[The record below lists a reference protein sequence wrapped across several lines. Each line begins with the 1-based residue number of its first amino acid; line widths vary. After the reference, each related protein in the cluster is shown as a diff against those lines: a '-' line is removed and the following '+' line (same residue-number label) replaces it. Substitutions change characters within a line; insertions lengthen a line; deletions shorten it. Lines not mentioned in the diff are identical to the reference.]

1 MQEAL
6 AILQKYWKHDEF
18 RSPQD
23 EIIDSVLEGKDTFG
37 LMPTGGGKSI
47 CFQVPALMKDG
58 ICLVISPLVALMKD
72 QVQRLQ
78 KLGIKAIALT
88 GGIRSDEMIALL
100 DNCEFGNYK
109 FLYLSPE
116 RLQSDW
122 ILERIKNLPV
132 NLIAIDE
139 AHCVSQWGHDFR
151 PAYLKISNLKAHF
164 PKVPFLAL
172 TASATNRVLEDVIL
186 QLGLEKPAIFK
197 KSFAR
202 KNIAYMV
209 FEVEDKLYRMEQILK
224 KNPQPSIIYVRNRK
238 SCSETASQ
246 LQSMGFKATYYHGGL
261 SVKEKEKN
269 MGLWMNEDVQI
280 IVATNAFGMGI
291 DKSNVKTVIH
301 IHLPES
307 MESYYQEA
315 GRAGRDEQT
324 DKEGSLNSDENKSK
338 VKQKAFAVL
347 LNSPSDKAQA
357 QSQFINVLPDK
368 QILTQIYIKLCT
380 YFQIAYGEGINEQFS
395 FNLNHFCQRY
405 GFPTLKT
412 FNAIQFLDRQ
422 GVLSLSQEYSERI
435 TMQFIIE
442 SKEVIRYMSLNPND
456 EPVIL
461 SILRTYPGIYES
473 QTAINLSLIAK
484 KASCE
489 EAVIHSILE
498 KLKELA
504 IIDYHKKNNDATI
517 VFNEVREDERTI
529 NRVSKYLENQNKQKI
544 AQFESVLQYINE
556 KNICKSKLILHYFG
570 EKAEKDC
577 GICSYCISKKTKV
590 SDTSLILDKI
600 IGLLKTQD
608 LNSREIQKLTKNNE
622 DDIIFALQNLL
633 ESNKITVNPNNKYS
647 LK

>member
-1 MQEAL
+1 MQTAL
-6 AILQKYWKHDEF
+6 AILQKHWKHDKF
-18 RSPQD
+18 RSPQE
-23 EIIDSVLEGKDTFG
+23 EIINSVLDGKDTFG

-72 QVQRLQ
+72 QVQRLES
-78 KLGIKAIALT
+78 LGIKAIALT
-88 GGIRSDEMIALL
+88 GGIQSDEMIVLL

-122 ILERIKNLPV
+122 ILERIKNLPI

-151 PAYLKISNLKAHF
+151 PAFLKIANLKTHF

-172 TASATNRVLEDVIL
+172 TASATKTVLDDIIL
-186 QLGLEKPAIFK
+186 QLGLENPAIFT

-209 FEVEDKLYRMEQILK
+209 FEVEDKLYRIEQILK

-238 SCSETASQ
+238 SCSDTASQ
-246 LQSMGFKATYYHGGL
+246 LQSLGFKATFYHGGL
-261 SVKEKEKN
+261 SIKEKEKN
-269 MGLWMNEDVQI
+269 MNLWMNEEVQI
-280 IVATNAFGMGI
+280 MVSTNAFGMGI

-307 MESYYQEA
+307 IESYYQEA
-315 GRAGRDEQT
+315 GRAGRNNE
-324 DKEGSLNSDENKSK
+324 
-338 VKQKAFAVL
+338 KAFAVL
-347 LNSPSDKAQA
+347 LTSKSDKIQA
-357 QSQFINVLPDK
+357 QSQFIDVLPDK
-368 QILTQIYIKLCT
+368 NILRQIYIKLCT
-380 YFQIAYGEGINEQFS
+380 YFRIAYGEGINEQFS
-395 FNLNHFCQRY
+395 FNLNHFCQKY

-422 GVLSLSQEYSERI
+422 GILSLSQEYSEKI

-456 EPVIL
+456 EPIVL
-461 SILRTYPGIYES
+461 SLLRTYPGIYES
-473 QTAINLSLIAK
+473 QTAMNLSLIAK
-484 KASCE
+484 KSNRD
-489 EAVIHSILE
+489 EADILLLLE
-498 KLKELA
+498 KLKNLE
-504 IIDYHKKNNDATI
+504 IIDYHKKSNDATI
-517 VFNEVREDERTI
+517 IFNEVREDERTI
-529 NRVSKYLENQNKQKI
+529 NRISKYLETQNKQKVT
-544 AQFESVLQYINE
+544 QFESVLHYINE
-556 KNICKSKLILHYFG
+556 KKVCKSKLILDYFG
-570 EKAEKDC
+570 EKSETDC
-577 GICSYCISKKTKV
+577 GICSYCISKKKKPTD
-590 SDTSLILDKI
+590 SSLHSEKILA
-600 IGLLKTQD
+600 LLHIQE
-608 LNSREIQKLTKNNE
+608 LNSREIQKLTKISE

-633 ESNKITVNPNNKYS
+633 ENNAISIQKNNKYK

>member
-1 MQEAL
+1 MAEAL
-6 AILQKYWKHDEF
+6 AILQKYWKHDKF

-23 EIIDSVLEGKDTFG
+23 EIINSVLDGKDTFG

-47 CFQVPALMKDG
+47 CFQVPAMMKDG

-78 KLGIKAIALT
+78 NIDIKAIALT
-88 GGIRSDEMIALL
+88 GGIQSDEMITLL

-122 ILERIKNLPV
+122 ILERIKNLSI

-151 PAYLKISNLKAHF
+151 PAYLKISHLKTHF

-172 TASATNRVLEDVIL
+172 TASATKKVLDDVIL
-186 QLGLEKPAIFK
+186 QLGLENPAIFT

-238 SCSETASQ
+238 SCSDTASQ
-246 LQSMGFKATYYHGGL
+246 LQALGFKATFYHGGL

-269 MGLWMNEDVQI
+269 MSLWMNEEVQI

-307 MESYYQEA
+307 IESYYQEA
-315 GRAGRDEQT
+315 GRAGRD
-324 DKEGSLNSDENKSK
+324 D
-338 VKQKAFAVL
+338 QKAFAIIL
-347 LNSPSDKAQA
+347 TSPSDKIQA

-368 QILTQIYIKLCT
+368 TILTQIYLKLCT
-380 YFQIAYGEGINEQFS
+380 YFRIAYGEGINEQFS
-395 FNLNHFCQRY
+395 FNLNHFCQKY

-422 GVLSLSQEYSERI
+422 GILSMSQEYTEKI

-442 SKEVIRYMSLNPND
+442 SKEVIRYMSLNSNE

-461 SILRTYPGIYES
+461 SLLRTYPGIYES
-473 QTAINLSLIAK
+473 QTPINLSLIAK
-484 KASCE
+484 KSNCDE
-489 EAVIHSILE
+489 NQILSIFE
-498 KLKELA
+498 KLKGLE

-517 VFNEVREDERTI
+517 IFNEVREDERTI
-529 NRVSKYLENQNKQKI
+529 NRVSKYLENQNKQKV
-544 AQFESVLQYINE
+544 AQFESVLHYINE
-556 KNICKSKLILHYFG
+556 KKVCKSKLILDYFG
-570 EKAEKDC
+570 EKTETDC
-577 GICSYCISKKTKV
+577 GICSYCISKKSKTKNTL
-590 SDTSLILDKI
+590 SISEKI
-600 IGLLKTQD
+600 IGLLKIQN
-608 LNSREIQKLTKNNE
+608 LNSREIQKLTKISE
-622 DDIIFALQNLL
+622 DDIIFALQTLL
-633 ESNKITVNPNNKYS
+633 ENNKIAIKPNNKYT
-647 LK
+647 LKS

>member
-1 MQEAL
+1 MSEAL
-6 AILQKYWKHDEF
+6 AILQKYWKHDKF

-78 KLGIKAIALT
+78 KLDIKAIALT
-88 GGIRSDEMIALL
+88 GGIQSDEMITLL

-122 ILERIKNLPV
+122 ILERIKNLPI

-151 PAYLKISNLKAHF
+151 PAYLKIANLKTHF

-246 LQSMGFKATYYHGGL
+246 LQSLGFKATYYHGGL

-269 MGLWMNEDVQI
+269 MSLWMNEEVQI
-280 IVATNAFGMGI
+280 MVATNAFGMGI

-307 MESYYQEA
+307 IESYYQEA
-315 GRAGRDEQT
+315 GRAGRDT
-324 DKEGSLNSDENKSK
+324 
-338 VKQKAFAVL
+338 QKAFAVL
-347 LNSPSDKAQA
+347 LTSPSDKLQA

-368 QILTQIYIKLCT
+368 QILTQIYLKLCT
-380 YFQIAYGEGINEQFS
+380 YFRIAYGEGINEQFS
-395 FNLNHFCQRY
+395 FNLNHFCQKY

-422 GVLSLSQEYSERI
+422 GILSLAQEYSERI
-435 TMQFIIE
+435 TMQFIIP

-456 EPVIL
+456 EPVVL
-461 SILRTYPGIYES
+461 TILRTYPGIYES

-489 EAVIHSILE
+489 ETLILSILE
-498 KLKELA
+498 KLKGLD

-517 VFNEVREDERTI
+517 IFNEVREDERTI
-529 NRVSKYLENQNKQKI
+529 NRVSKYLETQNKQKI
-544 AQFESVLQYINE
+544 AQFDAVLHYINE
-556 KNICKSKLILHYFG
+556 KKVCKSKLILEYFG
-570 EKAEKDC
+570 EKTETDC
-577 GICSYCISKKTKV
+577 GICSYCITKKSKST
-590 SDTSLILDKI
+590 DTSLIVDKI
-600 IGLLKTQD
+600 IGLLKIQD
-608 LNSREIQKLTKNNE
+608 LNSREIQKLTKNSE
-622 DDIIFALQNLL
+622 DDTIFALQNLL
-633 ESNKITVNPNNKYS
+633 ENNKIAVKPNNKYT